1 MVIVVAAEHP
11 WADNP
16 NIDLID
22 LTKTDWVM
30 REPGSGTRM
39 AFEEALTG
47 FGIALSSLR
56 IVMELPS
63 NEAIRA
69 AVEAGMGAAALS
81 ASVAAPSIE
90 AGLTYSPK
98 LMLPERSF
106 HVLQHSERYE
116 SNAGRALLE
125 VIAGRRRRGKLLK
138 AADSEYRENKIST

>member
-1 MVIVVAAEHP
+1 
-11 WADNP
+11 
-16 NIDLID
+16 
-22 LTKTDWVM
+22 M
-30 REPGSGTRM
+30 RELGSGTRM
-39 AFEEALTG
+39 AFEEALTD

-98 LMLPERSF
+98 LTLPERSF
-106 HVLQHSERYE
+106 YVLQHSERYH
-116 SNAGRALLE
+116 SNAARALLE
-125 VIAGRRRRGKLLK
+125 MIAGRRRRGKRSK
-138 AADSEYRENKIST
+138 ATGSEYRETKVST

>member
-1 MVIVVAAEHP
+1 GAAYP
-11 WADNP
+11 WAVNP
-16 NIDLID
+16 KIKPID

-30 REPGSGTRM
+30 RDSGSGTRM
-39 AFEEALTG
+39 ACEEALTD

-106 HVLQHSERYE
+106 YVLQHRERYQ

-125 VIAGRRRRGKLLK
+125 MIAGRRRRGKRSK
-138 AADSEYRENKIST
+138 AADSEHRETKV